1 MPDDPDPPARPDP
14 ADESIYPHLTPDQL
28 ERVGAFAVCREY
40 RAGDIVF
47 EQGERDAPLGVIES
61 GAVDIIDRR
70 PGGDVP
76 FARVG
81 AGNLVGDIAMFTGQP
96 TVAACVAV
104 EPTRALLVSHDR
116 LRQLVARHS
125 DIGDLLLNT
134 FLRRRAWLEGH
145 GYGQAGLIGTAT
157 SQDAYRLRQFLAR
170 NQVPFHWYD
179 LDADAGSRALLDKLG
194 VRPDDCPVLV
204 CGSTSKVTRNPS
216 VGDVADHLGL
226 RPDPED
232 KVYDLLVVGAGPAGL
247 AAAVYASSEGLCTL
261 VLEADSPGGQAGTSS
276 KIENYLGFLTGIS
289 GAELT
294 KQATLQARK
303 FGAVLTNPRAAKSLR
318 ADGDERVAEL
328 DDGREVR
335 ARVVLVATGAEYK
348 RLECPNCGDFEGRGV
363 YYAASQVE
371 ATGCTDEEVVVV
383 GGGNSAG
390 QAVVFLAGRSKKV
403 YFAIRPAS
411 LDQAKMS
418 RYLIERIEQ
427 LPNVELLADS
437 DVKELHG
444 DDRLTAIEVCV
455 GPERRRI
462 ETNRVFVMIGA
473 DPRTGWLGDALLLD
487 DHGFIL
493 AGDDVR
499 KDDRFRDAWPLDRD
513 PYLLESSVP
522 GVFAAGDVRFGSVK
536 RVAAAVGEG
545 SMCVTFTHRRLAE
558 VAPKEAV
565 TAGR

>member
-1 MPDDPDPPARPDP
+1 MPDPDPPARPDP
-14 ADESIYPHLTPDQL
+14 ADEAIYPKLTTDQL
-28 ERVGAFAVCREY
+28 RRVEGFAVCRQY
-40 RAGDIVF
+40 APADVLF
-47 EQGERDAPLGVIES
+47 EEGERDAPLVVLES
-61 GAVDIIDRR
+61 GAVDVIDRR

-81 AGNLVGDIAMFTGQP
+81 AGNIVGDISMFTGQP

-104 EPTRALLVSHDR
+104 EPTRALLISHDR
-116 LRQLVARHS
+116 LKELVARHS
-125 DIGDLLLNT
+125 DVGDLLLNT
-134 FLRRRAWLEGH
+134 FLHRRAWLEGH
-145 GYGQAGLIGTAT
+145 GYGQAGLVGTAACPA
-157 SQDAYRLRQFLAR
+157 AYRLREFLTR
-170 NQVPFHWYD
+170 NQIPFHWYD
-179 LDADAGSRALLDKLG
+179 LDADADSRALLDRLG
-194 VRPDDCPVLV
+194 VRPDECPVLV
-204 CGSTSKVTRNPS
+204 CGNTSEVTRNPS

-226 RPDPED
+226 RPDPENR
-232 KVYDLLVVGAGPAGL
+232 VYDLLVVGAGPAGL

-294 KQATLQARK
+294 RQATLQAKK

-318 ADGDERVAEL
+318 ADGDERVIEL

-335 ARVVLVATGAEYK
+335 AKVVLVATGAEYK
-348 RLECPNCGDFEGRGV
+348 RLDCPSCGDFEGRGV

-371 ATGCTDEEVVVV
+371 ATGCGDEEVVVV

-427 LPNVELLADS
+427 LPNVEVLPNS

-444 DDRLTAIEVCV
+444 DDRLRAIEVCL
-455 GPERRRI
+455 GTDRRRI
-462 ETNRVFVMIGA
+462 DTGRVFVMIGA
-473 DPRTGWLGDALLLD
+473 DPRTAWLGDALLLD
-487 DHGFIL
+487 DYGFVL
-493 AGDDVR
+493 AGDDLR
-499 KDDRFRDAWPLDRD
+499 RDDRFRDVWPLDRD

-522 GVFAAGDVRFGSVK
+522 GVFAAGDVRCGSVK

-558 VAPKEAV
+558 VASKDEAKV
-565 TAGR
+565 S